1 VLPHL
6 ASRQPAF
13 TTIAAARRFWRRN
26 RLQTT
31 LRKRDDQMT
40 DQTAILPARRGSKPA
55 VTTLAALAFALV
67 ASNVSAQAPAPAQ
80 QPKPAAPAAAPK
92 PAPARPAAP
101 AQRPAAQQPA
111 PAAPA
116 PQQQAAPAQ
125 GEMPPLVYSPWA
137 KFCNKAPDP
146 NAKQVCFT
154 GRDARTET
162 GVPVVAAALIEPD
175 GEPKKIFRIT
185 LPSPL
190 QLQYGSRIILDQNQP
205 IASPFFTCFANGCMA
220 DYEGTPD
227 LITKLKKGQTMQVQ
241 AININGTQ
249 ISFPVPLSDFQ
260 KANEGAPSD
269 PKKYEEDQA
278 KLQAELQKRAEEQR
292 KKLEAQG
299 QAPAAPGAPAT
310 R

>member
-1 VLPHL
+1 M
-6 ASRQPAF
+6 
-13 TTIAAARRFWRRN
+13 N
-26 RLQTT
+26 
-31 LRKRDDQMT
+31 
-40 DQTAILPARRGSKPA
+40 DQTALSVARRERRP
-55 VTTLAALAFALV
+55 VLTTLAALAFAIA
-67 ASNVSAQAPAPAQ
+67 ASNVLAQQAPA
-80 QPKPAAPAAAPK
+80 QP
-92 PAPARPAAP
+92 RPAAP
-101 AQRPAAQQPA
+101 AQKPAQKPAAQPQKPAAQQQA
-111 PAAPA
+111 PAAPSQA
-116 PQQQAAPAQ
+116 QPPQQAQ
-125 GEMPPLVYSPWA
+125 GDLPPLIYSPWA
-137 KFCNKAPDP
+137 KFCNKAPDA

-190 QLQYGSRIILDQNQP
+190 QLQYGSRIIVDQNQP

-227 LITKLKKGQTMQVQ
+227 LITKLKKGQSLQVQ

-249 ISFPVPLSDFQ
+249 ISFPVPLVEFA

-292 KKLEAQG
+292 KKLESQG
-299 QAPAAPGAPAT
+299 QAAPAAPT